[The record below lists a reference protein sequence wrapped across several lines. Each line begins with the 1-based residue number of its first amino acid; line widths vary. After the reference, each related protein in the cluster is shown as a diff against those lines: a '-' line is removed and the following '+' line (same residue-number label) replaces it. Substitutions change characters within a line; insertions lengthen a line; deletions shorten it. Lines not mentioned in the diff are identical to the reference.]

1 LQKKF
6 IALFHII
13 ISTLIQGITE
23 FLPISSTHLIIF
35 HKIAGQA
42 SAENNLFLD
51 IGVHVGTLFAVL
63 IYFWRDIAAMLTGLI
78 HLITG
83 KLDHAGAR
91 LAMMIIISSI
101 PVILAGLAL
110 HMINPL
116 WLRETWILA
125 TTTLIFGGLLWF
137 VDDFKAQDRALETL
151 TIKDALFIGLAQT
164 IALIPGTSRSGI
176 TMTAGRGLGFSR
188 TDSARYSLLLS
199 IIAISGAGMLGGKD
213 LLEVDN
219 IALTTDIAIASA
231 LSFVTAL
238 IAIAV
243 MMKWLTTQSFKI
255 FAIYRIILGLSLFAA
270 LGLGIIS

>member
-1 LQKKF
+1 
-6 IALFHII
+6 
-13 ISTLIQGITE
+13 
-23 FLPISSTHLIIF
+23 
-35 HKIAGQA
+35 
-42 SAENNLFLD
+42 
-51 IGVHVGTLFAVL
+51 
-63 IYFWRDIAAMLTGLI
+63 
-78 HLITG
+78 
-83 KLDHAGAR
+83 
-91 LAMMIIISSI
+91 MMIIISSI